1 MANRLPVESFGF
13 PVDKIKAGYYTDAY
27 FLRSEEILNGDNHHP
42 RVLMQIFPRA
52 NVVLCGIDETI
63 ALLKKCSFNPE
74 NLIIHALHDGDEVE
88 EWETVMTI
96 EGDYADFAHLET
108 LYLGAL
114 ARQSRIATNVR
125 KVVKAANGKPVLF
138 FPARYDIY
146 QTQESDG
153 YAAKIGGL
161 SGFSTD
167 ANAKACGGKGLGTI
181 PHALIAAYNGDTVAA
196 TAAFDKYVDPSIAR
210 IALVDFDNDC
220 VNTSLAVARK
230 LGKKLVGVRL
240 DTSGSMVDKSLWTQ
254 IGTFKPT
261 GVCKELVCNVR
272 KALDA
277 EGFNHVKIIVSG
289 GFDAARVAAFEEIGV
304 PVDTY
309 AVGSSFFDGNI
320 NFTADIVKVDGKDCA
335 KAGRRYNPNPRL
347 ELVE

>member
-1 MANRLPVESFGF
+1 MTNRLPVESFDF

-63 ALLKKCSFNPE
+63 ALLKKCAFNPE
-74 NLIIHALHDGDEVE
+74 NLVIHALHDGDEVE

-153 YAAKIGGL
+153 YAAKVGGL
-161 SGFSTD
+161 TGFSTD

-277 EGFNHVKIIVSG
+277 EGFNHV
-289 GFDAARVAAFEEIGV
+289 
-304 PVDTY
+304 
-309 AVGSSFFDGNI
+309 
-320 NFTADIVKVDGKDCA
+320 
-335 KAGRRYNPNPRL
+335 
-347 ELVE
+347 

>member
-1 MANRLPVESFGF
+1 MTNRLPIEHFNF
-13 PVDKIKAGYYTDAY
+13 PVEKIKAGYYTDAY
-27 FLRSEEILNGDNHHP
+27 FLRSREILEGDNHHP
-42 RVLMQIFPRA
+42 RVLMQVFARD
-52 NVVLCGIDETI
+52 NVTLCGIDETI
-63 ALLKKCSFNPE
+63 ALLKTCSYNPE
-74 NLIIHALHDGDEVE
+74 NLVIHALHDGDYAE

-108 LYLGAL
+108 LYLGIL

-125 KVVKAANGKPVLF
+125 KVVDAANGKPVLF

-153 YAAKIGGL
+153 YAAMIGGL
-161 SGFSTD
+161 KGFSTD
-167 ANAKACGGKGLGTI
+167 ANAKANATKGLGTI

-196 TAAFDKYVDPSIAR
+196 TAAFDKYVDPFIAR

-230 LGKKLVGVRL
+230 LGKKLQGVRL

-289 GFDAARVAAFEEIGV
+289 GFDAARVAAFEEMGV

-309 AVGSSFFDGNI
+309 AVGSAFFDGNI
-320 NFTADIVKVDGKDCA
+320 NFTADIVMVDGKECA
-335 KAGRRYNPNPRL
+335 KAGRKYNPNPKM
-347 ELVE
+347 ELVD

>member
-1 MANRLPVESFGF
+1 MANRLPVEHFQF
-13 PVDKIKAGYYTDAY
+13 PVEKIKAGYYSDAY
-27 FLRSEEILNGDNHHP
+27 FIRSQEILNGDNHHP

-52 NVVLCGIDETI
+52 DVVVCGIEETI
-63 ALLKKCSFNPE
+63 SLIKQCAHHPE
-74 NLIIHALHDGDEVE
+74 NLVIHALHDGDEVK

-108 LYLGAL
+108 IYLGIFS
-114 ARQSRIATNVR
+114 RQSRIATNVR

-153 YAAKIGGL
+153 YAAMIGGIT
-161 SGFSTD
+161 GFSTD
-167 ANAKACGGKGLGTI
+167 ANALAYGGKGLGTI
-181 PHALIAAYNGDTVAA
+181 PHALIASYKGDTVAA
-196 TAAFDKYVDPSIAR
+196 TSAFDKYVDPKISR

-220 VNTSLAVARK
+220 VNTSLACARK
-230 LGKKLVGVRL
+230 LGKNLQGVRL
-240 DTSGSMVDKSLWTQ
+240 DTSGSMVDKSLWEQ

-261 GVCKELVCNVR
+261 GVCKELVYNVR

-277 EGFNHVKIIVSG
+277 EGFNHVKIIASG
-289 GFDAARVAAFEEIGV
+289 GFDAERVAAFEEMGV

-320 NFTADIVKVDGKDCA
+320 NFTADVVVVDGKECS

-347 ELVE
+347 ELVD

>member
-1 MANRLPVESFGF
+1 MTNRLPVESFDF

-27 FLRSEEILNGDNHHP
+27 FIRSEEILNGDNHHP

-63 ALLKKCSFNPE
+63 ALLKKCSFYPE
-74 NLIIHALHDGDEVE
+74 NLVIHALHDGDEVE

-289 GFDAARVAAFEEIGV
+289 GFDAARVAAFEEMGV